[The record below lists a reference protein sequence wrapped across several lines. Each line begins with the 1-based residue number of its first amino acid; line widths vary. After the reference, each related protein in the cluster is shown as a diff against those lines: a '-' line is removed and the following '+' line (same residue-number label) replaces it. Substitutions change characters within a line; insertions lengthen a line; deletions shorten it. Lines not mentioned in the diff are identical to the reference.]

1 MRIRMDK
8 TNGNSLRT
16 VENVF
21 KSITDNI
28 TVEEIDGRLWLNP
41 GSCGR
46 PRFGAPLTM
55 AVLTIEDGVENQ
67 EWTVEKITISSQNV
81 ENRSIVW
88 KKIQPKQ
95 K

>member
-28 TVEEIDGRLWLNP
+28 TVEEIDAL
-41 GSCGR
+41 
-46 PRFGAPLTM
+46 
-55 AVLTIEDGVENQ
+55 I
-67 EWTVEKITISSQNV
+67 
-81 ENRSIVW
+81 
-88 KKIQPKQ
+88 PKR
-95 K
+95 